1 MARKKKVNCTK
12 RRVRFLSLDYY
23 RNIVTGKQTNILG
36 IDSYSADDNKILVNY
51 SSGLTKVY
59 FVNEGENQLKRVI
72 KIINAYIGGTGDGS
86 QQF

>member
-36 IDSYSADDNKILVNY
+36 INSYVADDNRLMVNY
-51 SSGLTKVY
+51 SSGLSKVY
-59 FVNEGENQLKRVI
+59 FVHEGEKQLKQVI
-72 KIINAYIGGTGDGS
+72 KVINAYIGGTGDGA

>member
-12 RRVRFLSLDYY
+12 CRVRFLSLDYY
-23 RNIVTGKQTNILG
+23 RNIVTGKPTNILG
-36 IDSYSADDNKILVNY
+36 ITSYSADDNKILVNY

-72 KIINAYIGGTGDGS
+72 KIINAYIGGTGDGA
-86 QQF
+86 Q